1 MFLSQVSKSTV
12 YCQALVRP
20 EKGAQALGPAPGKG
34 VDLFF
39 FFDKLGISTYINR
52 GIYPVQKSLG
62 FTLIELLVVVL
73 IIGILAA
80 VAVPQYEVA
89 AEKARLARNIPVVR
103 SMKDSRRGLLFGK
116 RILSARFGKRI
127 GRYNHSLGL

>member
-1 MFLSQVSKSTV
+1 M
-12 YCQALVRP
+12 
-20 EKGAQALGPAPGKG
+20 
-34 VDLFF
+34 
-39 FFDKLGISTYINR
+39 N
-52 GIYPVQKSLG
+52 KSLG